1 MFKKKRYLSCYILI
15 EFSTKNH
22 KGAEE
27 LKMLSSSIQYMDI
40 KLWSTDK
47 QLQHHLRTCW
57 KHKI

>member
-1 MFKKKRYLSCYILI
+1 MFKKKNLSCYILI
-15 EFSTKNH
+15 ELSTKNH

-47 QLQHHLRTCW
+47 QLQHHLRTC
-57 KHKI
+57 